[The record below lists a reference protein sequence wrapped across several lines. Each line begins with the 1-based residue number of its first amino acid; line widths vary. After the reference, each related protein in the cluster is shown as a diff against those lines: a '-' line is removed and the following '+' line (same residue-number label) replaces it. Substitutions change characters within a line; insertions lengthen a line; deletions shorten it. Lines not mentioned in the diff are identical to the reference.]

1 VAAMGE
7 QIRTLQ
13 ELATALRERGDSY
26 KEAASERNGAN
37 VLEAERER
45 LRREQVEELKAEVA
59 RLRVENDRLRR
70 SRDVRTVVGFVAGV
84 GVGVLGGRR

>member
-1 VAAMGE
+1 
-7 QIRTLQ
+7 
-13 ELATALRERGDSY
+13 LATALRERGDFY
-26 KEAASERNGAN
+26 KEAAEERNGAN

-45 LRREQVEELKAEVA
+45 LRREQVEELKAEVG

-70 SRDVRTVVGFVAGV
+70 SRDVRTVVGFAAGV